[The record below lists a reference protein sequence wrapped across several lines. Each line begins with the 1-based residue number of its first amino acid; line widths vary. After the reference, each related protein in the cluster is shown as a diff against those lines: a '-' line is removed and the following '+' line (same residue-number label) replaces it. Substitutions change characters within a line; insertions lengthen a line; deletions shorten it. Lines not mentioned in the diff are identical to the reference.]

1 MGWFGDL
8 VAKVTGGNTAAGA
21 VAALIKGGG
30 TNGLTQLVDNLNAGG
45 LAGEVDSWVSTG
57 VNKAVTSDQV
67 HKAMGSTLGQ
77 LAAKIGVTPQAA
89 ASQLTSVL
97 PTVIDRLTPNGKI
110 PTGAALKQGLK
121 RLKAP

>member
-1 MGWFGDL
+1 MELHHQRAIRPGL
-8 VAKVTGGNTAAGA
+8 SP
-21 VAALIKGGG
+21 
-30 TNGLTQLVDNLNAGG
+30 NGLTQLVDNLKAGG
-45 LAGEVDSWVSTG
+45 VAGEVDSWVSTG

-67 HKAMGSTLGQ
+67 QKAMGSTLGQ